1 MEQTMDKVM
10 KDIVSQDNDKKM
22 YCLTLLQKMLDGI
35 DSDVSEMEPIYSE
48 DDGAI
53 SWVRVYYKSGFDI
66 CINMEC
72 DSPMAMVR
80 DIIHKAELR

>member
-1 MEQTMDKVM
+1 M

-66 CINMEC
+66 CINVEC

-80 DIIHKAELR
+80 DIIHKDELR